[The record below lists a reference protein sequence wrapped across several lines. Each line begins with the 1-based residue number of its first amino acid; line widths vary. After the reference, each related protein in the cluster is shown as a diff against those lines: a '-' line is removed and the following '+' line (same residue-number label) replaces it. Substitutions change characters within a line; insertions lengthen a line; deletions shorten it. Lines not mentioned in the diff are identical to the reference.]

1 MMLMTQLSNLISDSL
16 ILYTIISVLDVI
28 GVIGICVILTTTI
41 FSLEP
46 KMKPL
51 PVIASALLC
60 TCTGVIRALGESGK
74 LGDSEFYINIELI
87 VPFLCMTLLFFSK
100 KVWKSYIAVLAV
112 NLTSAVKYLILMG
125 MPDYDFVNPDFAI
138 EFLIEA
144 TIDIFTFAVLLA
156 VYILYVRKVKNN
168 NGDFSQRLPLLII
181 LIVLTTVLFIASMVI
196 TGTGFSQERRQA
208 YFFTLLCFPAFA
220 LTAFYATRTVI
231 KSGIAESSYR
241 KMLDMQLKH
250 FTMLDEK
257 NDELR
262 MFRHDFPKQMA
273 PLLMYIKDGNAAE
286 AEKIVESF
294 NVTIQGTRPRYN
306 TGNPQLDTVLEC
318 QQQFASKH
326 GVKIDVLQGS
336 TFPVQGIRSEDI
348 YTIFPNALDNAVE
361 ACASLGGNAV
371 VSFESHING
380 NMVFVRITNPYD
392 GNLKIGADG
401 LKTRKADKEKH
412 GFGIRSMKKA
422 MSHYGSEN
430 LFYETKNG
438 RVTLNLVFKLDNSTD

>member
-1 MMLMTQLSNLISDSL
+1 MMLMTQLSNFISDSFV
-16 ILYTIISVLDVI
+16 LYTIISVLDTICAV
-28 GVIGICVILTTTI
+28 GICLILTNTV

-46 KMKPL
+46 KIKPL
-51 PVIASALLC
+51 PVIASAILC
-60 TCTGVIRALGESGK
+60 VAAGVARSMGENGK
-74 LGDSEFYINIELI
+74 LGDNELYIDIGLL

-125 MPDYDFVNPDFAI
+125 MPGYDFVNPDFTL
-138 EFLIEA
+138 EFLIESA
-144 TIDIFTFAVLLA
+144 IDIFTFAVLLA
-156 VYILYVRKVKNN
+156 VYILYIRKVRKNY
-168 NGDFSQRLPLLII
+168 GDFSQRLPLLFI

-196 TGTGFSQERRQA
+196 TGAGFSHERRQA

-231 KSGIAESSYR
+231 RSGIAENSYR

-250 FTMLDEK
+250 FSIIDEK

-286 AEKIVESF
+286 AKKIVESF
-294 NVTIQGTRPRYN
+294 NVSVQGTRPRYN

-336 TFPVQGIRSEDI
+336 LFPYQGIRSEDI

-361 ACASLGGNAV
+361 ACASLGEDAV
-371 VSFESHING
+371 ISFESHING

-422 MSHYGSEN
+422 MSYYGSDN

-438 RVTLNLVFKLDNSTD
+438 RVTLNLVFKLDNITD